1 MELLEHAKQLKWGT
15 YGPGA
20 VEAHRENGTPLP
32 PIVRKPLGDLDT
44 DHLLAILEHVSPDS
58 HGPETALMVQGAI
71 RLILD
76 DRRRSPA

>member
-20 VEAHRENGTPLP
+20 AEAHRTNGTPLP
-32 PIVRKPLGDLDT
+32 PIRQVPLGDCET
-44 DHLLAILEHVSPDS
+44 DHLLSILEHVSPDS

-76 DRRRSPA
+76 DRRRNA

>member
-20 VEAHRENGTPLP
+20 VEDHRTNGTPLP
-32 PIVRKPLGDLDT
+32 PIEYKPLGELDT
-44 DHLLAILEHVSPDS
+44 GHLLAILEHVSPAS
-58 HGPETALMVQGAI
+58 HGHETALMVQGAI

-76 DRRRSPA
+76 ERRHNG

>member
-1 MELLEHAKQLKWGT
+1 MELLEFAKQLKWGT

-20 VEAHRENGTPLP
+20 VDAYRENGTPLP
-32 PIVRKPLGDLDT
+32 PLVQRPLGELEDA
-44 DHLLAILEHVSPDS
+44 HLLAILEHVSPDS

-76 DRRRSPA
+76 DRRRNG

>member
-20 VEAHRENGTPLP
+20 VEAYRTKGTPLP
-32 PIVRKPLGDLDT
+32 PIEYKPLGELET
-44 DHLLAILEHVSPDS
+44 SHLLAILEHVSPGS

-76 DRRRSPA
+76 ERRHNG